1 MRGCVSDQERD
12 TSTIEDPVALLFE
25 TILEFRP
32 RIDEDT
38 VDLPYV
44 VFGFFAL
51 YLIDSVVLKDGF
63 IKRVFA
69 VLNKLCDSGDPELQN
84 LAQVGVF
91 ETIAA
96 DRRWKALAECHLNP
110 SGLALFRSTY
120 GAT

>member
-1 MRGCVSDQERD
+1 MRGCVSDQEHD
-12 TSTIEDPVALLFE
+12 TPTIDPVALLFE
-25 TILEFRP
+25 TIPEFRP

-38 VDLPYV
+38 IDLPYV
-44 VFGFFAL
+44 VFGFLAL
-51 YLIDSVVLKDGF
+51 HLVDSVLKDGF
-63 IKRVFA
+63 IKRVFS

-91 ETIAA
+91 ETIAG

-120 GAT
+120 GATS